1 MILVMKD
8 EQTATEAVTKIKQ
21 QTTQLVFQQTNR
33 IGLPGIKELAEL
45 SFIDSAAIVDV
56 ITKHP
61 SALKSSR
68 LFQPTDTIIKTAHS
82 VIGGDNFV
90 LMAGPDALETPE
102 HVQTIGAAAKQA
114 GATIL
119 RGGSFKPRTNPY
131 SFQGIGEQG
140 LQWHRQAADAL
151 GMDMITEVMD
161 TRDVAL
167 IGQYTDIFQVG
178 ARNMQNFSLLK
189 ELGAQDKPV
198 ALKRGMSATIDE
210 WLSAAEYLAAA
221 GNDKIILIERGVRSF
236 DNTYT
241 RNMLDVSAIP
251 VLRSLT
257 HYPILAD
264 PSHAAGVAQYV
275 PAIGLAAVA
284 AGAQGLMVELHD
296 QPDKALVDGAQALTT
311 MQFATLANQVRQI
324 KEITR
329 G

>member
-1 MILVMKD
+1 MILVMKN
-8 EQTATEAVTKIKQ
+8 EQTATQAVIKIKQ
-21 QTTQLVFQQTNR
+21 QTTQLVFQHANR
-33 IGLPGIKELAEL
+33 IGLPGVKQLSELPFIAETM
-45 SFIDSAAIVDV
+45 IDEV

-68 LFQPTDTIIKTAHS
+68 LFHPADTVIQTAHS
-82 VIGGDNFV
+82 TIGGDALV
-90 LMAGPDALETPE
+90 LMAGPDALETPD
-102 HVQTIGAAAKQA
+102 HVRTIGAAAKQA

-131 SFQGIGEQG
+131 SFQGIGEIG

-241 RNMLDVSAIP
+241 RNMMDVSAIP

-257 HYPILAD
+257 HYPVLAD

-296 QPDKALVDGAQALTT
+296 QPEKALVDGAQALTT
-311 MQFATLANQVRQI
+311 PQFAVLAQQARHI